1 MKTGIIC
8 VTVFQLN
15 PIQYFSNFFSKRCKI
30 WELNSFTPLSL
41 FPSHTCF
48 DWLGTTE
55 ISLLLVRAYFA
66 AIFAV
71 ILSWPRLL
79 TSGFFV
85 SINLLVIVTN
95 LPFTPTLR
103 PLEISHEPYFVVKSS
118 PILLLPMFTDE
129 TLVCHDLVNLPPFQR
144 VTLIHWISER
154 EVVVG
159 IFPNLTVSCVLEY
172 YFSHWTKAV
181 TLS

>member
-1 MKTGIIC
+1 M
-8 VTVFQLN
+8 
-15 PIQYFSNFFSKRCKI
+15 
-30 WELNSFTPLSL
+30 
-41 FPSHTCF
+41 
-48 DWLGTTE
+48 
-55 ISLLLVRAYFA
+55 
-66 AIFAV
+66 
-71 ILSWPRLL
+71 
-79 TSGFFV
+79 
-85 SINLLVIVTN
+85 TN

-172 YFSHWTKAV
+172 YFSH
-181 TLS
+181 